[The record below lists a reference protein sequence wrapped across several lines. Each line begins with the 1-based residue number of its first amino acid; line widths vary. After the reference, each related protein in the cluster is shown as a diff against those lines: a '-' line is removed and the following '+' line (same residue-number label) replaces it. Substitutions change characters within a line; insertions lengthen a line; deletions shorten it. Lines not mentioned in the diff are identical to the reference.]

1 MAKNQNLNTYNEDSI
16 DVLEGLEG
24 VRKRPAMYIGSTNS
38 TGLHHLVWEI
48 LDNAIDEALSG
59 FGDTIYLTI
68 HADGSLTI
76 KDSGRGIPVGI
87 QKQTG
92 KPAIEIIFMTLHS
105 GGKFSDKNYVSSA
118 GLHGVGASVT
128 NALSEYVD
136 VTVSREGYT
145 YHIRFE
151 NGGKKVGKLEKG
163 AKTNKTGTTVRFK
176 PDPKVFTTTEFKWE
190 TIIAHLQESAFLM
203 KKVRFIAKDE
213 RTNMEA
219 EYYYEEGLKE
229 YIASLNET
237 KEKMHQVLVFEDLG
251 SDIKIEISMQY
262 CLQDYNESIY
272 SYVNN
277 IRTKDGGT
285 HENGFRAGLTRAV
298 NEYAET
304 NALLRNKVKLEGTDI
319 REGLTA
325 IVSLKIPEGKLEF
338 EGQTKGKLGTP
349 DALAAVQNMIY
360 SKLTYHLV
368 ENKDFATNLIKKCVD
383 SQAARMAARKAK
395 EEARGNKKFRSD
407 TLLSDKLTPAQS
419 KEYALNELFI
429 VEGDS
434 AGGTAKNGRDRLHQA
449 ILPLRGKPLNT
460 DSLTM
465 EQMLK
470 NTEFATLIATIS
482 AGVGPSFD
490 LQDAKYGKIIIM
502 TDADTDGAHIQTLLL
517 TFFYHHM
524 RPLINAGKIYIAIPP
539 LYRIMNEQKQ
549 NQFAYAWTEEEL
561 EIAKKVVGSPYRIS
575 RYKGLG
581 EMNASQL
588 KETTMDPKSRTLI
601 RVNIEDPLIVERRVG
616 ILMGKDPSVRR
627 KWVEENID
635 FTIREVAGKVTADG
649 KKI

>member
-1 MAKNQNLNTYNEDSI
+1 MAKTQTLNTYNENSI
-16 DVLEGLEG
+16 DVLEGLDG

-38 TGLHHLVWEI
+38 VGLHHLVWEI

-68 HADGSLTI
+68 HADGAMTI
-76 KDSGRGIPVGI
+76 KDEGRGIPVGI

-92 KPAIEIIFMTLHS
+92 KPAIEIIFSTLHS

-136 VTVSREGYT
+136 VTVQREGFT
-145 YHIRFE
+145 YRIRFE
-151 NGGKKVGKLEKG
+151 NGGRKIGKLEKLG
-163 AKTNKTGTTVRFK
+163 KSNKTGTAIRFK

-213 RTNMEA
+213 RTNMDA

-229 YIASLNET
+229 YIATLNET
-237 KEKMHQVLVFEDLG
+237 KEKMHGVLVFEDLA
-251 SDIKIEISMQY
+251 SDIKVEIAMQY
-262 CLQDYNESIY
+262 CLHDYNESIY

-285 HENGFRAGLTRAV
+285 HEFGFRSGLTRAV

-304 NALLRNKVKLEGTDI
+304 NALLRNKVKLEGSDI

-325 IVSLKIPEGKLEF
+325 IISLKIPEGKLEF

-349 DALAAVQNMIY
+349 DALAHVQNMIY
-360 SKLTYHLV
+360 SKLTYYLI

-383 SQAARMAARKAK
+383 SQSARNAARKAK
-395 EEARGNKKFRSD
+395 EEARGNKKLRSD

-419 KEYALNELFI
+419 KDYPLNELFI

-470 NTEFATLIATIS
+470 NTEFATLIATIG
-482 AGVGPSFD
+482 AGVGPGFD

-524 RPLINAGKIYIAIPP
+524 RPLIHAGKVYIAIPP
-539 LYRIMNEQKQ
+539 LYRVMNEHKPS
-549 NQFAYAWTEEEL
+549 QFVYAWTEPEL
-561 EIAKKVVGSPYRIS
+561 EAGKKTVGSPYRIS

-635 FTIREVAGKVTADG
+635 FTMREVTKKGIDDG

>member
-16 DVLEGLEG
+16 DVLEGLDG

-38 TGLHHLVWEI
+38 IGLHHLVWEI

-59 FGDTIYLTI
+59 FGDTITLTI
-68 HADGSLTI
+68 HQDGSLSV
-76 KDSGRGIPVGI
+76 KDEGRGIPVGI

-92 KPAIEIIFMTLHS
+92 KPAVEIIFSTLHS

-136 VTVSREGYT
+136 VTVNRDGFS

-151 NGGKKVGKLEKG
+151 NGGRKIGKLEKVG
-163 AKTNKTGTTVRFK
+163 KSNKTGTLVRFK
-176 PDPKVFTTTEFKWE
+176 PDPKVFSTVEFKWE

-213 RTNMEA
+213 RTKMEA
-219 EYYYEEGLKE
+219 EYFYEEGLKE
-229 YIASLNET
+229 YIATLNET
-237 KEKMHQVLVFEDLG
+237 KEKMHPVLVFEDLTG
-251 SDIKIEISMQY
+251 EIKVEVAMQY

-298 NEYAET
+298 NEYADI
-304 NALLRNKVKLEGTDI
+304 NNLLRNKVKLEGSDI

-325 IVSLKIPEGKLEF
+325 IISLKIPEGKLEF

-349 DALAAVQNMIY
+349 DALAYVQNMIL
-360 SKLTYHLV
+360 SKLTYYLT

-395 EEARGNKKFRSD
+395 EEARGNKKLRSD

-470 NTEFATLIATIS
+470 NTEFATLIATIG
-482 AGVGPSFD
+482 AGVGPAFD
-490 LQDAKYGKIIIM
+490 LQDSKYGKIIIM

-524 RPLINAGKIYIAIPP
+524 RPLIQAGKVYIAIPP
-539 LYRIMNEQKQ
+539 LYRVMNEQKP
-549 NQFAYAWTEEEL
+549 NQFVYAWTDEEL
-561 EIAKKVVGSPYRIS
+561 EVGKKTVGSPYRIS

-588 KETTMDPKSRTLI
+588 KETTMDPKTRTLI
-601 RVNIEDPLIVERRVG
+601 RINIEDPLIVERRVG

-635 FTIREVAGKVTADG
+635 FTIREVVGKGKEDG

>member
-383 SQAARMAARKAK
+383 SQAARLAARKAK

-561 EIAKKVVGSPYRIS
+561 EKAKKVVGSPYRIS

>member
-163 AKTNKTGTTVRFK
+163 AKTNKTGTSVRFK

>member
-1 MAKNQNLNTYNEDSI
+1 
-16 DVLEGLEG
+16 
-24 VRKRPAMYIGSTNS
+24 
-38 TGLHHLVWEI
+38 
-48 LDNAIDEALSG
+48 
-59 FGDTIYLTI
+59 
-68 HADGSLTI
+68 
-76 KDSGRGIPVGI
+76 
-87 QKQTG
+87 
-92 KPAIEIIFMTLHS
+92 MTLHS

>member
-16 DVLEGLEG
+16 DVLEGLDG

-68 HADGSLTI
+68 HNDGSLSV
-76 KDSGRGIPVGI
+76 KDGGRGIPVGI

-128 NALSEYVD
+128 NALSEYLD
-136 VTVSREGYT
+136 VTVSRDGFT

-151 NGGKKVGKLEKG
+151 NGGKKIGKLEKIG
-163 AKTNKTGTTVRFK
+163 KSTKTGTTVRFK
-176 PDPKVFTTTEFKWE
+176 PDSKVFSTTDFKWD

-213 RTNMEA
+213 RANMEA
-219 EYYYEEGLKE
+219 EYYYEDGLKE
-229 YIASLNET
+229 YISTLNET

-251 SDIKIEISMQY
+251 SDIKIEIAMQY
-262 CLQDYNESIY
+262 CLQDYNENIY

-304 NALLRNKVKLEGTDI
+304 NGLLRNKVKLEGTDI

-325 IVSLKIPEGKLEF
+325 IISLKIPEGKLEF

-349 DALAAVQNMIY
+349 DALASVQNMIL

-395 EEARGNKKFRSD
+395 DEARGNKKFRSD

-419 KEYALNELFI
+419 KDYLLNELFI

-470 NTEFATLIATIS
+470 NTEFATLIATIG
-482 AGVGPSFD
+482 AGVGPGFD

-524 RPLINAGKIYIAIPP
+524 RPLIQAGKVYIAIPP
-539 LYRIMNEQKQ
+539 LYRILNEQKPS
-549 NQFAYAWTEEEL
+549 QFAYAWTEEEL
-561 EIAKKVVGSPYRIS
+561 EKSKKIVGSPFRIS

-588 KETTMDPKSRTLI
+588 KETTMDPHTRTLI

-635 FTIREVAGKVTADG
+635 FTIREVAGKVAPDA
-649 KKI
+649 KKT

>member
-16 DVLEGLEG
+16 DVLEGLDG

-68 HADGSLTI
+68 HNDGSLSV
-76 KDSGRGIPVGI
+76 KDGGRGIPVGI

-128 NALSEYVD
+128 NALSEYLD
-136 VTVSREGYT
+136 VTVNRDGFT

-151 NGGKKVGKLEKG
+151 NGGKKIGKLEKIG
-163 AKTNKTGTTVRFK
+163 KSTKTGTTVRFK
-176 PDPKVFTTTEFKWE
+176 PDSKVFSTTDFKWD

-213 RTNMEA
+213 RANMEA
-219 EYYYEEGLKE
+219 EYYYEDGLKE
-229 YIASLNET
+229 YISTLNET

-251 SDIKIEISMQY
+251 SDIKIEIAMQY
-262 CLQDYNESIY
+262 CLQDYNENIY

-304 NALLRNKVKLEGTDI
+304 NGLLRNKVKLEGTDI

-325 IVSLKIPEGKLEF
+325 IISLKIPEGKLEF

-349 DALAAVQNMIY
+349 DALASVQNMIL

-395 EEARGNKKFRSD
+395 DEARGNKKFRSD

-419 KEYALNELFI
+419 KDYLLNELFI

-470 NTEFATLIATIS
+470 NTEFATLIATIG
-482 AGVGPSFD
+482 AGVGPGFD

-524 RPLINAGKIYIAIPP
+524 RPLIQAGKVYIAIPP
-539 LYRIMNEQKQ
+539 LYRILNEQKPS
-549 NQFAYAWTEEEL
+549 QFAYAWTEEEL
-561 EIAKKVVGSPYRIS
+561 EKSKKIVGSPFRIS

-588 KETTMDPKSRTLI
+588 KETTMDPHTRTLI

-635 FTIREVAGKVTADG
+635 FTIREVAGKVAPDA
-649 KKI
+649 KKT

>member
-561 EIAKKVVGSPYRIS
+561 EKAKKVVGSPYRIS

>member
-68 HADGSLTI
+68 HADGSLTV

-163 AKTNKTGTTVRFK
+163 SKTNKTGTTVRFK
-176 PDPKVFTTTEFKWE
+176 PDPKVFTTTDFKWE

-304 NALLRNKVKLEGTDI
+304 NALLRNKIKLEGTDI

-524 RPLINAGKIYIAIPP
+524 RPLINAGKVYIAIPP

-561 EIAKKVVGSPYRIS
+561 EKAKKVVGSPYRIS

>member
-68 HADGSLTI
+68 HADGSLTV

-136 VTVSREGYT
+136 VIVSREGYT

-176 PDPKVFTTTEFKWE
+176 PDPKVFTITDFKWE

-304 NALLRNKVKLEGTDI
+304 NALLRNKIKLEGTDI

-524 RPLINAGKIYIAIPP
+524 RPLINAGKVYIAIPP

-561 EIAKKVVGSPYRIS
+561 EKAKKVVGSPYRIS

>member
-136 VTVSREGYT
+136 VIVSREGYT

-561 EIAKKVVGSPYRIS
+561 EKAKKVVGSPFRIS

>member
-561 EIAKKVVGSPYRIS
+561 EKAKKVVGSPYRIS

-627 KWVEENID
+627 KWFEENID

>member
-1 MAKNQNLNTYNEDSI
+1 MAKNQTINTYNEDSI
-16 DVLEGLEG
+16 DVLEGLDG

-68 HADGSLTI
+68 HANGSITI

-92 KPAIEIIFMTLHS
+92 KPAIEIIFTTLHS

-128 NALSEYVD
+128 TALSEYVD
-136 VTVSREGYT
+136 VTVSREGFT
-145 YHIRFE
+145 FHMRFE
-151 NGGKKVGKLEKG
+151 QGGKKVSKLEKG
-163 AKTNKTGTTVRFK
+163 AKTNKTGTAVTFK
-176 PDPKVFTTTEFKWE
+176 PDPKVFSTTDFKWE

-213 RTNMEA
+213 RTNMDA
-219 EYYYEEGLKE
+219 EYYYEDGLKE
-229 YIASLNET
+229 YIATLNET
-237 KEKMHQVLVFEDLG
+237 KEKMHLVLVFEDVT
-251 SDIKIEISMQY
+251 SDIKIEIALQY

-304 NALLRNKVKLEGTDI
+304 NSLLRNKVKLEGTDI

-349 DALAAVQNMIY
+349 EALASVQNMIY

-470 NTEFATLIATIS
+470 NTEFATLIATIG

-524 RPLINAGKIYIAIPP
+524 RPLINAGKVYIAIPP
-539 LYRIMNEQKQ
+539 LYRVMNEHKQ
-549 NQFAYAWTEEEL
+549 NQFAYAWTEEGL
-561 EIAKKVVGSPYRIS
+561 ENEKKNVGAPYRIS

-588 KETTMDPKSRTLI
+588 KETTMDPKFRTLI

-635 FTIREVAGKVTADG
+635 FTIREAVGKVTQDG

>member
-68 HADGSLTI
+68 HADGSLTV

-136 VTVSREGYT
+136 VTVSREGYI

-163 AKTNKTGTTVRFK
+163 SKTNKTGTTVRFK
-176 PDPKVFTTTEFKWE
+176 PDPKVFTTTDFKWE

-524 RPLINAGKIYIAIPP
+524 RPLINAGKVYIAIPP

-561 EIAKKVVGSPYRIS
+561 EKAKKVVGSPYRIS

>member
-68 HADGSLTI
+68 HADGSLTV

-176 PDPKVFTTTEFKWE
+176 PDPKVFTTTDFKWE

-524 RPLINAGKIYIAIPP
+524 RPLINAGKVYIAIPP

-561 EIAKKVVGSPYRIS
+561 EKAKKVVGSPYRIS